1 MARVRKRLT
10 ARTVATLTKPG
21 LVADGG
27 GLYLHVSASGAKSW
41 IFRWS
46 RDGKSHDMGLG
57 AAGDDGVTLAEAR
70 ELATDARRCVREG
83 GDPIEDRRAKRS
95 QKKLEAAKAMTFRQC
110 AEGYISAH
118 QAGWSNAKH
127 AAQWPATLTSY
138 AYPVFGELP
147 VQSVDVALVVKVV
160 EPIWTEK
167 PQTASRVRG
176 RIEAVID
183 WATARGYRQGE
194 NPARWRGHL
203 ENLLP
208 KKSKLRPVEH
218 LAALPYGELPAFM
231 AELRQEEGI
240 EARALQ
246 FTILTGA
253 RTGEVI
259 GAKWSEIDFAA
270 RLWVISAGRMKMR
283 REHRVPLSEPA
294 AAILGALRE
303 VRQSEFVFPGQRV
316 GRPLSNTG
324 MWHLLKRMHH
334 DNLTVHGFRSTFSDW
349 CSECTNFAAEVRE
362 MALAH
367 VVSDKVEAA
376 YRRGDLFQKRR
387 QLAEA
392 WGRYCM
398 KPVVAGE
405 VVALA
410 GRSTIR
416 SNRGG

>member
-1 MARVRKRLT
+1 
-10 ARTVATLTKPG
+10 VATITKPG
-21 LVADGG
+21 LHADGG
-27 GLYLHVSASGAKSW
+27 GLYLHASTSGAKSW

-46 RDGKSHDMGLG
+46 RDRKSHDMGLG
-57 AAGDDGVTLAEAR
+57 TAGDDDVTLAEAR
-70 ELATDARRCVREG
+70 ELATDARRRVREG
-83 GDPIEDRRAKRS
+83 GDPIEDRRARRS

-110 AEGYISAH
+110 AEAYISAH
-118 QAGWSNAKH
+118 QAGWSNPKH
-127 AAQWPATLTSY
+127 AAQWPATLSAY
-138 AYPVFGELP
+138 AYSIFGGLP
-147 VQSVDVALVVKVV
+147 VQAVDVALVMRAI

-167 PQTASRVRG
+167 PETASRIRG
-176 RIEAVID
+176 RIENVLD
-183 WATARGYRQGE
+183 WATARGYRTAE

-208 KKSKLRPVEH
+208 KKSKVRRVEH
-218 LAALPYGELPAFM
+218 VAAMPHAELPAFM
-231 AELRQEEGI
+231 AELRQQERI
-240 EARALQ
+240 EAQALQ

-253 RTGEVI
+253 RTGEAI
-259 GAKWSEIDFAA
+259 GANWSEIDLAA
-270 RLWVISAGRMKMR
+270 RLWVIPAGRMKMR
-283 REHRVPLSEPA
+283 REHRKPLSEPA

-316 GRPLSNTG
+316 GRPLSNTA
-324 MWHLLKRMHH
+324 MWHLLKRMRH

-367 VVSDKVEAA
+367 IVSDKVEAA

-398 KPVVAGE
+398 TPVVTGE

-410 GRSTIR
+410 GRSTIT
-416 SNRGG
+416 SQGGG